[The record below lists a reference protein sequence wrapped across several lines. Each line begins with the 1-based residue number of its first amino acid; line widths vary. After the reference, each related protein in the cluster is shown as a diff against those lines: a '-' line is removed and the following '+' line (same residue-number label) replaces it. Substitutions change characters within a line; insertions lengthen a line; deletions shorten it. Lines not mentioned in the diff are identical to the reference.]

1 MNPPNIISL
10 GRLFA
15 TPVILWLMLTDAFE
29 KAFWLFL
36 IAALSDAIDGI
47 IAKRFGMITLLG
59 SYLDP
64 IADKVMLVS
73 VFLALGSL
81 GYLPLWIVLL
91 VVSRDALIVGGA
103 MLLWMLARSTRIKPL
118 MVSKVNTVCQII
130 LAAAVLG
137 SIGLAV
143 PADYTVTLDAIV
155 DILMIVVAASTLAS
169 GASYLVGWARN
180 MKKVEAEN

>member
-1 MNPPNIISL
+1 
-10 GRLFA
+10 
-15 TPVILWLMLTDAFE
+15 
-29 KAFWLFL
+29 
-36 IAALSDAIDGI
+36 
-47 IAKRFGMITLLG
+47 
-59 SYLDP
+59 
-64 IADKVMLVS
+64 
-73 VFLALGSL
+73 
-81 GYLPLWIVLL
+81 
-91 VVSRDALIVGGA
+91 
-103 MLLWMLARSTRIKPL
+103 